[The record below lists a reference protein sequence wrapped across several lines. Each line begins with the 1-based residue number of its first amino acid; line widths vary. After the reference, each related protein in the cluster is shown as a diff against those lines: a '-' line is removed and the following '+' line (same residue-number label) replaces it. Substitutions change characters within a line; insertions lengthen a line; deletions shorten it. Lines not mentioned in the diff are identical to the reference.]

1 MLLLWSR
8 LPPRSNW
15 RATRSAGHAWRSA
28 AWLTSLGA
36 ASRPKLRCAAR
47 PQRPITSRTP
57 RISCSREQRLAHITA
72 SKSSSHAAPSCGR
85 SHRRRT
91 PRRNLRRTRRS
102 REDPMNAYVGTP
114 TSRVDGRAKVTG
126 AAKYAG
132 EFAADGLLHGFVVE
146 ATIPRGRIARL
157 DTSEAL
163 KVKGVLDVLTHA
175 HRPPLADNDE
185 AWKDEVA
192 PDGSPFRPLYDDS
205 IKFNGQP
212 IALVVADDWETAK
225 FAATLVHV
233 EYEQQVFAT
242 DLEAERGD
250 AAEMDKPH
258 QPRGDAA
265 AALAG
270 AAVRHAANYV
280 IPTEHHNP
288 MELYASTVVWKADG
302 RLTVYD
308 KTQGV
313 QNVQKYLCS
322 VFEKKPE
329 DIRVLSPYVGG
340 AFGSGLRPQ
349 YQVVL
354 ATLAALA
361 LKRSVRLVLTRQQ
374 MYGLVFRLMTIEHVA
389 LGAKADGTLDA
400 VMHEAIAVTSRYED
414 FSRNDTGWAEQL
426 YKSPNTRFSHKLVR
440 LDVSTPCDM
449 RGPGAASGVC
459 ALECAMDE
467 LAAALELDP
476 IELRLKCYSD
486 RDQSEDLPYTS
497 KQLRECYTRGS
508 ETFGWSRRNP
518 TPRSMHDGK
527 ELVGWGMASGVWE
540 ALQMPV
546 AARIVL
552 TSNGHAEVSCAASDI
567 GTGTYTI
574 VAQVAADALG
584 LPIENIG
591 VKLGDSNL
599 PQAPVEGGSWM
610 AASSAHAVLG
620 AAEEIRQE
628 LARLANAVPGSPLAA
643 THTADVVL
651 VDGTIAPNGDKSRAV
666 SIADAMRHGNLERIE
681 KEKLNHFAEDES
693 HARNTHSAVFAEVK
707 VDEQLGVIRA
717 TRVVSAVAAGRIL
730 NTKTGRSQIMGGV
743 VWGIGMALHEETVM
757 DHRFG
762 RIMNP
767 NIAEYHIPV
776 NADIHNIDVIFVE
789 ERDERINR
797 LGVKGLGE
805 IGIVGVPAAIANAVY
820 HATGK
825 RIRRFPITLDKLLA

>member
-1 MLLLWSR
+1 M
-8 LPPRSNW
+8 
-15 RATRSAGHAWRSA
+15 
-28 AWLTSLGA
+28 
-36 ASRPKLRCAAR
+36 
-47 PQRPITSRTP
+47 
-57 RISCSREQRLAHITA
+57 TA
-72 SKSSSHAAPSCGR
+72 
-85 SHRRRT
+85 
-91 PRRNLRRTRRS
+91 
-102 REDPMNAYVGTP
+102 YIGTP
-114 TSRVDGRAKVTG
+114 TPRVDGQAKVTG

-132 EFAADGLLHGFVVE
+132 EFTAEGLVHGFVVE
-146 ATIPRGRIARL
+146 ATIPRGRITRL
-157 DTSEAL
+157 DTKEAL
-163 KVKGVLDVLTHA
+163 KVAGVLDVLTHE
-175 HRPPLADNDE
+175 HRPPLADKDE

-192 PDGSPFRPLYDDS
+192 PEEGSPFRPLYDDS

-212 IALVVADDWETAK
+212 IALVLAEDWETAR
-225 FAATLVHV
+225 FAATLVRV
-233 EYEQQVFAT
+233 EYREEPAFAT
-242 DLEAERGD
+242 DLEARRSK
-250 AAEMDKPH
+250 AAKVKQPH
-258 QPRGDAA
+258 KPRGDAA
-265 AALAG
+265 GALEG
-270 AAVRHAANYV
+270 AAIRHEAEYF

-288 MELYASTVVWKADG
+288 MELYASTVVWEGKD

-313 QNVQKYLCS
+313 QNVHKFLCS
-322 VFEKKPE
+322 VFGKKPD

-354 ATLAALA
+354 AMLGALA
-361 LKRSVRLVLTRQQ
+361 QKRSVRVVLTRQQ
-374 MYGLVFRLMTIEHVA
+374 MYGLGHRPATIERVG
-389 LGAKADGTLDA
+389 LGAKPDGALD
-400 VMHEAIAVTSRYED
+400 VVVHEATAITSRYED

-426 YKSPNTRFSHKLVR
+426 YKSPNSSFSHKLVR

-449 RGPGAASGVC
+449 RAPGAASGVC

-467 LAAALELDP
+467 LAVALKLDP

-497 KQLRECYTRGS
+497 KQLRECYARGA
-508 ETFGWSRRNP
+508 EAFGWSRRNP
-518 TPRSMHDGK
+518 TPRAMRDGN
-527 ELVGWGMASGVWE
+527 ELVGWGMATGVWE

-546 AARIVL
+546 AVRIVL
-552 TSNGHAEVSCAASDI
+552 TANGHAEVSCAASDI

-584 LPIENIG
+584 LPIENID
-591 VKLGDSNL
+591 VKLADSTL

-628 LARLANAVPGSPLAA
+628 LARLVKAMPGSPLSDVDM
-643 THTADVVL
+643 ADVVL
-651 VDGTIAPNGDKSRAV
+651 VDGTIASNAEQSRAV
-666 SIADAMRHGNLERIE
+666 SIADAMRYGKLERIE
-681 KEKLNHFAEDES
+681 KQKLNHFAEDKS

-707 VDEQLGVIRA
+707 VDEQLGVIRV

-743 VWGIGMALHEETVM
+743 VWGIGMALQEETVM

-776 NADIHNIDVIFVE
+776 NADIHDINVIFVE
-789 ERDERINR
+789 ERDDRINK

-820 HATGK
+820 HATGR
-825 RIRRFPITLDKLLA
+825 RIRRFPITLDKFLADASD